1 MVYHSI
7 PIVKPYI
14 TTIKLAK
21 STVFLLN
28 RLKIHPR
35 QSYDEAITL
44 LLKSHISAEIKFSQS
59 SGDITTIKL
68 SKTNAKK
75 LGSLKIHPRQPYDE
89 VVMALIR
96 EHKEKN
102 E

>member
-1 MVYHSI
+1 M
-7 PIVKPYI
+7 KPI

-21 STVFLLN
+21 STVLLLN

-35 QSYDEAITL
+35 QPYDEVISF
-44 LLKSHISAEIKFSQS
+44 LLKPHSSADLKFSPN